1 MLCAAQNRRMPEH
14 NHYSTT
20 PQSAKSGQAKR
31 IKQDST
37 EIHWLLSP
45 PPHKGAGPTGSSLSL
60 HGITHWDAICKIVK
74 VKPTFILQKTKRDSM
89 CWWLLDYTGKWGRK
103 QIKLCHFLYTHRKI
117 SPFMSTNSPWLGTG
131 GIVPWV
137 KDPFPFKAPTWN
149 PPLTVTESRDRRWV
163 SGKWQ
168 QLRGKPVCIQY
179 THRRDSEFRPHRT
192 EQRSWLWTEV
202 VPTTWEWL
210 GTGWVGVSVWQQPEE
225 TPISSNR
232 T

>member
-1 MLCAAQNRRMPEH
+1 MLCAAQNSRMPEH

-20 PQSAKSGQAKR
+20 PQSAKSRQAKR

-117 SPFMSTNSPWLGTG
+117 STFISTNSPWLGTG

-149 PPLTVTESRDRRWV
+149 APLTVTESIGTGDGYQGSDSSWEENLCAFSILTGETQS
-163 SGKWQ
+163 SG
-168 QLRGKPVCIQY
+168 L
-179 THRRDSEFRPHRT
+179 T
-192 EQRSWLWTEV
+192 EQNKGPDYEPKWSPPLEN
-202 VPTTWEWL
+202 
-210 GTGWVGVSVWQQPEE
+210 G
-225 TPISSNR
+225 
-232 T
+232 